1 MKDQE
6 NNRYGF
12 VYVLGNYSMPNIYKI
27 GATTRTPSQRCNE
40 LSSSTSC
47 PESFSLLIYAEV
59 ENPFAVE
66 ESLHRKF
73 AKQSVNPYREFFKLC
88 KEETEVLEREL
99 IDEAITICHVEWSP
113 FLHIMHHPSDEAER
127 YFIESGYADIFEHD
141 KYSDGI

>member
-1 MKDQE
+1 MDEQTNAK
-6 NNRYGF
+6 YGF

-40 LSSSTSC
+40 LSSSTAC

-73 AKQSVNPYREFFKLC
+73 AKQRINQYREFFKLD

-99 IDEAITICHVEWSP
+99 IDDAITICHVEWSP
-113 FLHIMHHPSDEAER
+113 FLHIMHHPTDEAAR
-127 YFIESGYADIFEHD
+127 YFFDSGYSDVFVND
-141 KYSDGI
+141 KFFDGI